1 MKSVLFGL
9 MASTLLALGSMGCS
23 SGGLDIPADGQGG
36 GSGSGTGTGSGS
48 SSTASTPPICTT
60 MGTTYAG
67 FGGSTLGTDRVQAVQ
82 GADRGRMKPFSAL
95 YTTAPQGQTAGPNE
109 YQRVSSYTPPIL
121 ANNGATFSDPPAN
134 WYLEPEASA
143 IGIYT
148 SYRAAFQSCLQVT
161 ATGAQY
167 SAAPTSATATS
178 QCTTWTRA
186 FWSRDASP
194 DELTACENVATN
206 DTATETDVNKRWAY
220 VCASVLNSAG
230 FLSY

>member
-23 SGGLDIPADGQGG
+23 SGSLDIPGDGQGG
-36 GSGSGTGTGSGS
+36 GAGGGAAGGGGGGTGTASAPLCTTTGNTYTGF
-48 SSTASTPPICTT
+48 AST
-60 MGTTYAG
+60 
-67 FGGSTLGTDRVQAVQ
+67 TLGTDRVQAVQ
-82 GADRGRMKPFSAL
+82 GADRGRLKPFSAL
-95 YTTAPQGQTAGPNE
+95 YTSGTGAGPNE
-109 YQRVSSYTPPIL
+109 YSRVTSYTPPIL
-121 ANNGATFSDPPAN
+121 NGAGATFSDPPAN
-134 WYLEPEASA
+134 WYQEPEASA

-167 SAAPTSATATS
+167 STAPTTATAAS
-178 QCTTWTRA
+178 QCTTWTRS

-220 VCASVLNSAG
+220 VCAAVLNSAG
-230 FLSY
+230 FVSY

>member
-23 SGGLDIPADGQGG
+23 SGSLDIPGD
-36 GSGSGTGTGSGS
+36 GSGSGASGGSGGAGSTGTQ
-48 SSTASTPPICTT
+48 STAPLCTT
-60 MGTTYAG
+60 TGTTYAG
-67 FGGSTLGTDRVQAVQ
+67 FGGSTLGTDRVSAVQ
-82 GADRGRMKPFSAL
+82 GADRGRLKPFSAL
-95 YTTAPQGQTAGPNE
+95 YTTGTGAPPNE
-109 YQRVSSYTPPIL
+109 YSRVTAYTPPIL
-121 ANNGATFSDPPAN
+121 ANNGATFGAPPAN
-134 WYLEPEASA
+134 WYQEPEASA

-161 ATGAQY
+161 ATGAEY
-167 SAAPTSATATS
+167 SAAPTTATATTE
-178 QCTTWTRA
+178 CTTWTRK

-206 DTATETDVNKRWAY
+206 DTATESDVNKRWAY

-230 FLSY
+230 FVSY

>member
-9 MASTLLALGSMGCS
+9 MASTLLALGTMGCS
-23 SGGLDIPADGQGG
+23 SGGLDIPGDGQGG
-36 GSGSGTGTGSGS
+36 GAGGGGTGAGGGGTG
-48 SSTASTPPICTT
+48 TASTPPLCTT
-60 MGTTYAG
+60 TGTTYAG

-82 GADRGRMKPFSAL
+82 GADRGRMKPFTAM
-95 YTTAPQGQTAGPNE
+95 YTTAASGASNE
-109 YQRVSSYTPPIL
+109 FMRVSSYTPPIL
-121 ANNGATFSDPPAN
+121 ANNGATFSAPPAN
-134 WYLEPEASA
+134 WYQEPEASA

-161 ATGAQY
+161 ATGAEY
-167 SAAPTSATATS
+167 SAAPTTATATTE
-178 QCTTWTRA
+178 CTSWTRK

-206 DTATETDVNKRWAY
+206 DTATEADVNKRWAY

-230 FLSY
+230 FVSY